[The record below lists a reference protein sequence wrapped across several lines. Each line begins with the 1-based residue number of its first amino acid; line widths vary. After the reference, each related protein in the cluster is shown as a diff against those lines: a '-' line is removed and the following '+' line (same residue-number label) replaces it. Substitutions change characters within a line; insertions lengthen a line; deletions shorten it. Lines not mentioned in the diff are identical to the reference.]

1 MIVPFA
7 AGGPTDVIA
16 RIVTGHMAQTLG
28 QSIIIENV
36 VGAGGTTA
44 TTRAARA
51 ANDGYT
57 LITGHMG
64 THAASVPLYPNLA
77 YHPEKDFEPVA
88 LLAGTPILILA
99 RKDFAPKDLKEFVA
113 YVKANADKVNAA
125 HAGIGSVS
133 HVSCELLNSIL
144 DVKPVGV
151 PFNGTGPAMNALV
164 GGQVDYMC
172 DQIVN
177 AVPQINGG
185 TIKAYA
191 IATPE
196 RNPSLPNVP
205 TTAEAGLPAFQAQ
218 AWNAIFAP
226 KGTPAPIVARLNAAA
241 AKALDDEN
249 VRKRLL
255 DLGSVIPGPLERTPE
270 ALATLVKDEIAK
282 WIARAQ
288 AGELINAI
296 KQIGK
301 GRSTRFRP
309 LSFAERIIIFRGI
322 IGGSRIGA
330 VDCSLRPLNSPS
342 LERPEDLA
350 RHEPVPR
357 PARTDS
363 RRRRGEARPH
373 RHRHAVDLRP
383 SDALQSGGRLSDADH
398 QEAAAEVDRA
408 RAAVVPDGRHQH
420 QISARTTAS
429 RSGTNGPTPMAIS
442 ARSMARSGAP
452 GRRRTAAASTRSPTS
467 ST

>member
-1 MIVPFA
+1 MNWYGRMLACGGLAALFGVSVLPAHAQAQAYPTRSITMIVPFA
-7 AGGPTDVIA
+7 AGGPTDVIS
-16 RIVTGHMAQTLG
+16 RIVTGHMAQTFG

-64 THAASVPLYPNLA
+64 THAAAVPLYPSLA

-99 RKDFAPKDLKEFVA
+99 RKDFPPKDLKEFIA
-113 YVKANADKVNAA
+113 YLKANTEKVNAA
-125 HAGIGSVS
+125 HAGVGSVS
-133 HVSCELLNSIL
+133 HVSCQLLNSIL
-144 DVKPVGV
+144 DIKPTGV

-191 IATPE
+191 VATPA
-196 RNPSLPNVP
+196 RNPSLPDIP

-226 KGTPAPIVARLNAAA
+226 KGTPAPVVAKLNAAA
-241 AKALDDEN
+241 VKALDDEG

-255 DLGSVIPGPLERTPE
+255 DLGSVIPAAAERTPE
-270 ALATLVKDEIAK
+270 ALAALVKSEIAK
-282 WIARAQ
+282 W
-288 AGELINAI
+288 
-296 KQIGK
+296 
-301 GRSTRFRP
+301 T
-309 LSFAERIIIFRGI
+309 
-322 IGGSRIGA
+322 
-330 VDCSLRPLNSPS
+330 
-342 LERPEDLA
+342 
-350 RHEPVPR
+350 PVLK
-357 PARTDS
+357 PA
-363 RRRRGEARPH
+363 
-373 RHRHAVDLRP
+373 
-383 SDALQSGGRLSDADH
+383 
-398 QEAAAEVDRA
+398 
-408 RAAVVPDGRHQH
+408 
-420 QISARTTAS
+420 
-429 RSGTNGPTPMAIS
+429 TN
-442 ARSMARSGAP
+442 
-452 GRRRTAAASTRSPTS
+452 
-467 ST
+467 

>member
-1 MIVPFA
+1 MNWYGRLLASSGLAALAGLGTITAQAQTQAYPTRSITMIVPFA
-7 AGGPTDVIA
+7 AGGPTDVIS

-64 THAASVPLYPNLA
+64 THAAAVPLYPNLA

-99 RKDFAPKDLKEFVA
+99 RKEFPPKDLKEFVS
-113 YVKANADKVNAA
+113 YVKTNVEKVNAA

-133 HVSCELLNSIL
+133 HVSCQLLNSIL
-144 DVKPVGV
+144 DIKPTGV

-191 IATPE
+191 VATPA
-196 RNPSLPNVP
+196 RNPSLPDVP

-226 KGTPAPIVARLNAAA
+226 KGTPAPVIAKLNAAA

-255 DLGSVIPGPLERTPE
+255 DLGSVIPAAAERTPE
-270 ALATLVKDEIAK
+270 ALASLVKSEIAK
-282 WIARAQ
+282 W
-288 AGELINAI
+288 
-296 KQIGK
+296 
-301 GRSTRFRP
+301 T
-309 LSFAERIIIFRGI
+309 
-322 IGGSRIGA
+322 
-330 VDCSLRPLNSPS
+330 
-342 LERPEDLA
+342 
-350 RHEPVPR
+350 PVLK
-357 PARTDS
+357 PA
-363 RRRRGEARPH
+363 
-373 RHRHAVDLRP
+373 
-383 SDALQSGGRLSDADH
+383 
-398 QEAAAEVDRA
+398 
-408 RAAVVPDGRHQH
+408 
-420 QISARTTAS
+420 
-429 RSGTNGPTPMAIS
+429 TN
-442 ARSMARSGAP
+442 
-452 GRRRTAAASTRSPTS
+452 
-467 ST
+467 

>member
-1 MIVPFA
+1 MKLYRRMLACGGLAAVVGLGAIAAPAQAQTYPTRPITMIVPFA
-7 AGGPTDVIA
+7 AGGPTDVIS

-28 QSIIIENV
+28 QSILIENV

-64 THAASVPLYPNLA
+64 THAASVPLYPSLA

-99 RKDFAPKDLKEFVA
+99 RKDFPPKDLKEFVV

-125 HAGIGSVS
+125 HAGVGSVS
-133 HVSCELLNSIL
+133 HVSCQLLNSIL
-144 DVKPVGV
+144 DVKPTGV

-185 TIKAYA
+185 TINAYA
-191 IATPE
+191 VATAA
-196 RNPSLPNVP
+196 RNPSLPAVP

-226 KGTPAPIVARLNAAA
+226 KDTPAPVIARLNAAVV
-241 AKALDDEN
+241 KAFDDEG

-255 DLGSVIPGPLERTPE
+255 DLGSVIPEAAQRTPE
-270 ALATLVKDEIAK
+270 ALAGLVNSEIAK
-282 WIARAQ
+282 W
-288 AGELINAI
+288 
-296 KQIGK
+296 
-301 GRSTRFRP
+301 TP
-309 LSFAERIIIFRGI
+309 
-322 IGGSRIGA
+322 
-330 VDCSLRPLNSPS
+330 VLRP
-342 LERPEDLA
+342 
-350 RHEPVPR
+350 V
-357 PARTDS
+357 
-363 RRRRGEARPH
+363 
-373 RHRHAVDLRP
+373 
-383 SDALQSGGRLSDADH
+383 
-398 QEAAAEVDRA
+398 
-408 RAAVVPDGRHQH
+408 
-420 QISARTTAS
+420 
-429 RSGTNGPTPMAIS
+429 TN
-442 ARSMARSGAP
+442 
-452 GRRRTAAASTRSPTS
+452 
-467 ST
+467 